1 MKQYYLLALS
11 VFLLTGCYKEKAI
24 TPTHLE
30 SITDKFAFPQGNT
43 TADAAFKRIYDKYGI
58 KPIYKDFTKKDIER
72 TWLPT
77 TSNPIFT
84 VNYKWSYLSGSRLD
98 TVASILE
105 NKVFSL
111 LPDTIMKVV
120 ARAFP
125 YMYLI
130 DSFYEA
136 SNPAAFY
143 PKYPENALDGITVN
157 LQSIANSNN
166 YSYKV
171 FFPAYVASIFF
182 EYAFNSGIMT
192 LPNSFYDDLD
202 ASRWIYQTSYNNANT
217 VNDIT
222 GLKDRY
228 NDYYA
233 RMGILPMIQSAF
245 TMGWLRTGRHSAGG
259 TGNRPVNYTK
269 NWEVKFF
276 FLFLSVDVNWKT
288 YFQPGN
294 IYEDCPRLER
304 RVWAFYNKMKE
315 YGIDFDAIQKKLYA
329 GTTVNTDPNRM
340 WARLVNTD
348 DQRTYIY
355 YEQND
360 N

>member
-1 MKQYYLLALS
+1 MKQYYLLVLL

-24 TPTHLE
+24 TPMHLE

-43 TADAAFKRIYDKYGI
+43 AADAAFKRIYDKYGI

-77 TSNPIFT
+77 TSNPVFT
-84 VNYKWSYLSGSRLD
+84 VNYKWNYLTGSRLD
-98 TVASILE
+98 SVASILE

-111 LPDTIMKVV
+111 LPDTIMKI
-120 ARAFP
+120 AAQAYP

-157 LQSIANSNN
+157 LQTVANTNN

-171 FFPAYVASIFF
+171 FFPAYVAANFF
-182 EYAFNSGIMT
+182 MSALDRGAISLPASFN
-192 LPNSFYDDLD
+192 DLD
-202 ASRWIYQTSYNNANT
+202 RSRFIYQTSYNNANT
-217 VNDIT
+217 VNEIT

-233 RMGILPMIQSAF
+233 RMGIFPMIQTAF
-245 TMGWLRTGRHSAGG
+245 TMGWIRTGRHSAGYSG
-259 TGNRPVNYTK
+259 GNDVLTC
-269 NWEVKFF
+269 
-276 FLFLSVDVNWKT
+276 FLWLCVDVNWKT

-294 IYEDCPRLER
+294 IYENCPLLEN
-304 RVWAFYNKMKE
+304 RVWSFYNKMKE

-340 WARLVNTD
+340 WTRLVNNSATD